1 MERGRLAGRGR
12 RWGAGRG
19 RRGRKQCPPI
29 SITLPTSLRRQRT
42 SLNRW
47 DSDAGLKYEKPELYA
62 IIATTR
68 AGNLY

>member
-1 MERGRLAGRGR
+1 MGCRPRPQGS
-12 RWGAGRG
+12 
-19 RRGRKQCPPI
+19 KPMSPI
-29 SITLPTSLRRQRT
+29 SITLPTSLGRQRT
-42 SLNRW
+42 SLNRR